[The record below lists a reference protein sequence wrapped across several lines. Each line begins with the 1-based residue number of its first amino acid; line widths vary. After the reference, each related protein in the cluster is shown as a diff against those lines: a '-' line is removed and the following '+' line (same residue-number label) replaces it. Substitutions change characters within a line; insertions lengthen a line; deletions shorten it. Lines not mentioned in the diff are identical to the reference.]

1 MLGSSQPAGYSM
13 PSWPMQATGHSMH
26 PGKCGVYCSDWQT
39 AKDEVAQRQCAA
51 LGGGLVHLGCA
62 MHTGSLGH
70 GAADG

>member
-1 MLGSSQPAGYSM
+1 MAHCVHHGADGMLGSSQPAGYSM
-13 PSWPMQATGHSMH
+13 H
-26 PGKCGVYCSDWQT
+26 PGRCGVYCSDWQA